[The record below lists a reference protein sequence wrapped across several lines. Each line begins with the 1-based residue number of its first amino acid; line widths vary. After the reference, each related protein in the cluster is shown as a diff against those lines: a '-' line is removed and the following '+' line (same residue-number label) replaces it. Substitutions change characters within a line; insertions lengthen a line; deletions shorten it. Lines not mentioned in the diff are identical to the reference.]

1 MEALTATDKC
11 FSPAR
16 AMSPMPIMRPPA
28 SPDAASQYLEELLQ
42 EQQKLG
48 PFVQVLPICGR
59 MLNQEIGRISSMLSH
74 LGVRGSESYSCFTF
88 FILILPCCVIV
99 THFISEEVSLTH
111 HSIFHT
117 MTFQRNGFP
126 RGAMGWQGAAQNHSS
141 YIVKKIVRLEVPT
154 DAYPN
159 FNFIGRLL
167 GPRGHSLKRVEA
179 TTGCR
184 VFIRGKGSIKDPVK
198 EEQLKGRPGYE
209 HLGDP
214 THILIEAE
222 LPADIIDARLAQA
235 QEILEELLKPVDES
249 QDNIK
254 RQQLR
259 ELAMLNSVYREDSPH
274 QNGSASPF
282 SNGGTKQ

>member
-1 MEALTATDKC
+1 MEALTSTDKC

-16 AMSPMPIMRPPA
+16 AMSPLVRPPP
-28 SPDAASQYLEELLQ
+28 SPEAAGQYLAELLQ

-59 MLNQEIGRISSMLSH
+59 LLNQEIMRMSAMLSH
-74 LGVRGSESYSCFTF
+74 LGVRGHER
-88 FILILPCCVIV
+88 LPIASPNQMHPLPQVPNFCGNGFSPWSGM
-99 THFISEEVSLTH
+99 HPEK
-111 HSIFHT
+111 
-117 MTFQRNGFP
+117 NGFP
-126 RGAMGWQGAAQNHSS
+126 RGNMDFEGSAHSQS

-154 DAYPN
+154 DAYPH

-167 GPRGHSLKRVEA
+167 GPRGNSLKRVEA
-179 TTGCR
+179 STGCR
-184 VFIRGKGSIKDPVK
+184 VFIRGKGSIKDPIK
-198 EEQLKGRPGYE
+198 EEQLKGKPGYE

-222 LPADIIDARLAQA
+222 LPADIIDTRLAQA
-235 QEILEELLKPVDES
+235 QEILEDLLKPVEES
-249 QDNIK
+249 QDILK

-259 ELAMLNSVYREDSPH
+259 ELAMLNSTYREDSPH

-282 SNGGTKQ
+282 SNGSTKLGRQ

>member
-1 MEALTATDKC
+1 MEALMATDKC

-16 AMSPMPIMRPPA
+16 AMSPMPIMRPTPTP
-28 SPDAASQYLEELLQ
+28 SPEHASQYLEDLLQ

-48 PFVQVLPICGR
+48 PFMQVLPICGR
-59 MLNQEIGRISSMLSH
+59 LLNQEIMRISNLLSNS
-74 LGVRGSESYSCFTF
+74 GVRGNER
-88 FILILPCCVIV
+88 LPPIASPNHMHPLPRVPNFCGNGFGPWNGM
-99 THFISEEVSLTH
+99 HPE
-111 HSIFHT
+111 
-117 MTFQRNGFP
+117 RNGFP
-126 RGAMGWQGAAQNHSS
+126 RGAMGWQGAVQNHSS

-154 DAYPN
+154 EAYPN

-222 LPADIIDARLAQA
+222 LPADVIDARLTQA

>member
-16 AMSPMPIMRPPA
+16 GMSPMPIMRPPP
-28 SPDAASQYLEELLQ
+28 SPSPEAASQYLEELLQ

-59 MLNQEIGRISSMLSH
+59 LLNQEIMKISSMLSH
-74 LGVRGSESYSCFTF
+74 LGVRGNER
-88 FILILPCCVIV
+88 LPIASPNHMHPSPRVPNLCGNGFGPWNGM
-99 THFISEEVSLTH
+99 HPE
-111 HSIFHT
+111 
-117 MTFQRNGFP
+117 RNGFP
-126 RGAMGWQGAAQNHSS
+126 RGDMGWQGASQNPSS

-154 DAYPN
+154 VSYPN
-159 FNFIGRLL
+159 
-167 GPRGHSLKRVEA
+167 
-179 TTGCR
+179 
-184 VFIRGKGSIKDPVK
+184 

-209 HLGDP
+209 HLSDP

-222 LPADIIDARLAQA
+222 LPADVIDVKLTQA

-249 QDNIK
+249 EDNIK

-259 ELAMLNSVYREDSPH
+259 ELAMLNSTYREDSPH

-282 SNGGTKQ
+282 SNGGTKQGKQ

>member
-1 MEALTATDKC
+1 MRGCHQLQVQIIC
-11 FSPAR
+11 IHCPGC
-16 AMSPMPIMRPPA
+16 PISVETVLVRGMGCNLSCSQVLCGRQ
-28 SPDAASQYLEELLQ
+28 DAANGTNKIPSHLLN
-42 EQQKLG
+42 
-48 PFVQVLPICGR
+48 
-59 MLNQEIGRISSMLSH
+59 MLSSMD
-74 LGVRGSESYSCFTF
+74 
-88 FILILPCCVIV
+88 
-99 THFISEEVSLTH
+99 
-111 HSIFHT
+111 
-117 MTFQRNGFP
+117 RNGFP
-126 RGAMGWQGAAQNHSS
+126 RGAMGWQGAAQNPSS

-198 EEQLKGRPGYE
+198 EEQYKGRPGYE

-222 LPADIIDARLAQA
+222 LPADVIDARLAQA